1 MFSLLDFFRGG
12 AWFRWVAALEVK
24 HRSSS
29 VNNML
34 EGFPGIVVGAIASPL
49 DKVSKAVFFG
59 PL

>member
-1 MFSLLDFFRGG
+1 M
-12 AWFRWVAALEVK
+12 AALEVK

-34 EGFPGIVVGAIASPL
+34 EGFLGIVVGAIASPL
-49 DKVSKAVFFG
+49 DKVSKAVVFG